1 MPFFKSKVST
11 TNILL
16 FDIGSSSV
24 NGFLIGAVP
33 GKNPEILYSA
43 RSNLRLMD
51 ASSDKNPWRSV
62 RGAMEEIV
70 KNTKNAV
77 KGAKPGR
84 ILAIL
89 SSPWFSSETRG
100 AEVQRNLPFVI
111 TEKILD
117 DVIDGEAQ
125 IFISKKERD
134 LSLSKNELC
143 LIESDPLAIRLNGY
157 LVDDARGKKAEKL
170 ELALYVSAAKKE
182 IIDGLNE
189 IFHHFFGQVPI
200 LIGTAPLILFN
211 VLKENLNCDDGYVLV
226 HIGGE
231 VTELSLIRN
240 CILEKVET
248 FPRGG
253 NFIVRRIAAAFN
265 MEIEDAASYLRAN
278 TNGEISPN
286 QKQFEAVLDEAGKE
300 WYNFLFK
307 ATEKLK
313 SDTYLPQLMMFL
325 GGASKISALKRAAE
339 SPELSA
345 FTALGK
351 PFNVRTLT
359 PKDLENEIFP
369 TSLDVKDPQLTLPLL
384 LAIAASKNAPTK

>member
-89 SSPWFSSETRG
+89 SSQWFSSETRG

-111 TEKILD
+111 TEKMLD

-170 ELALYVSAAKKE
+170 ELALYVS
-182 IIDGLNE
+182 
-189 IFHHFFGQVPI
+189 
-200 LIGTAPLILFN
+200 
-211 VLKENLNCDDGYVLV
+211 
-226 HIGGE
+226 
-231 VTELSLIRN
+231 
-240 CILEKVET
+240 
-248 FPRGG
+248 
-253 NFIVRRIAAAFN
+253 AAFN

>member
-125 IFISKKERD
+125 IFISKKEMD
-134 LSLSKNELC
+134 LSLSKNEL
-143 LIESDPLAIRLNGY
+143 
-157 LVDDARGKKAEKL
+157 
-170 ELALYVSAAKKE
+170 
-182 IIDGLNE
+182 
-189 IFHHFFGQVPI
+189 FHHFFGQVPI